1 MIIPVVLAG
10 GSGTRLWPLSRESC
24 PKQFLPLLGQETML
38 QETLRRIGQLG
49 DLGRPIVVCTE
60 LHRFMVAEQVRSLG
74 LKADIILEPAD
85 LDTAPAVAVAA
96 LHAREPN
103 HRVCLESD
111 HGVPQDVVPRD
122 RLHAP
127 AQEDDPLLLVMPS
140 DHQIQRVAAFAA
152 AVQAGA
158 APALDGNLITFGIT
172 PDHPETGYGYI
183 KPAVERPG
191 RPLAAGEEKAG
202 ADPDFFVPNV
212 YPVARFVEKPDAAT
226 ARQYVEQ
233 GCLWNSG
240 IFLVRASVLLDQLA
254 QFEPE
259 MWARMN
265 EAHQGRIRERDF
277 IRLKEAPFNASPAR
291 SLDRA
296 VLERTQK
303 ALVIPLSCGWR
314 DVGSWAALWESGEA
328 DEDGNIL
335 LGQVV
340 SRNSRNCYGHATSRL
355 LALLGV
361 EDLVVVETPDAVLVT
376 RRSCSQEVRDLVQ
389 QLKDQ
394 GLDG

>member
-24 PKQFLPLLGQETML
+24 PKQFLPLVGQETML

-74 LKADIILEPAD
+74 LEADIILEPAD

-96 LHAREPN
+96 LHAR
-103 HRVCLESD
+103 
-111 HGVPQDVVPRD
+111 
-122 RLHAP
+122 

-140 DHQIQRVAAFAA
+140 DHLIQRVAAFAA

-191 RPLAAGEEKAG
+191 RPLASGEEKAG
-202 ADPDFFVPNV
+202 ADPDFFVPDI

-259 MWARMN
+259 MWVRMN

-314 DVGSWAALWESGEA
+314 DIGSWGALWESGEA

-376 RRSCSQEVRDLVQ
+376 RRNCSQEVRDLVQ